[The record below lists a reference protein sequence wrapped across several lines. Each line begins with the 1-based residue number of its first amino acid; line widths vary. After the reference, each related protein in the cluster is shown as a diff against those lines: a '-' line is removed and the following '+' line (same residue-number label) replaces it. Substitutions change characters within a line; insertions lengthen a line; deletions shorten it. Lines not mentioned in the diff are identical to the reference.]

1 VIALKTVLALKSI
14 VKFENGKFG
23 NQCSPRAKMRD
34 LRYDDLP
41 ADVAALTRRLQS
53 VASMKDQHG
62 RVRRHAQGAGKPET
76 ESHFPLGGYEVGG
89 GFALASD
96 ARAVQS
102 TAQYADEQVS
112 QCTIST
118 G

>member
-1 VIALKTVLALKSI
+1 
-14 VKFENGKFG
+14 
-23 NQCSPRAKMRD
+23 
-34 LRYDDLP
+34 
-41 ADVAALTRRLQS
+41 

-62 RVRRHAQGAGKPET
+62 RVRRHAQGEGKPET

-102 TAQYADEQVS
+102 TAQYADEHTS
-112 QCTIST
+112 QNQSEPMHDIHGLIDQETKDWRHDKVVGGQSHQERRQQAGRVT
-118 G
+118 GSWG